1 VGEDMLT
8 GVVTRRRWRSAL
20 LELLGHRLRGIML
33 SRRRTLSAKSSLAQD
48 GGTAGVSVCEAALPQ
63 QQRGG

>member
-1 VGEDMLT
+1 MLT

-48 GGTAGVSVCEAALPQ
+48 GGTAGV
-63 QQRGG
+63 